1 MGYAHRDDNNPAA
14 ITAWESSEDT
24 VVTGYSGFLNK
35 IYGNVDVTN
44 GTWSLLNR
52 TGIVGNFASD
62 ELTLQL
68 PVIAENANYPAKSI
82 PLAIDGISSGHT
94 DVVTVSREGLVD
106 TMDASTWKG
115 AAVVPTLTENYI
127 TSWAPQGVG
136 DQEAQNDPDPEPA
149 PGPDENASSQDKANS
164 AALPATSDQM
174 NLAAAGAP
182 AVVAAALLVA
192 IIASRTFKRRGR
204 N

>member
-127 TSWAPQGVG
+127 TSWAPK
-136 DQEAQNDPDPEPA
+136 AWATKRPRTIPTLSPPRA
-149 PGPDENASSQDKANS
+149 PTRTPRAKTRQ
-164 AALPATSDQM
+164 
-174 NLAAAGAP
+174 
-182 AVVAAALLVA
+182 
-192 IIASRTFKRRGR
+192 IARLCPRPPTR
-204 N
+204 